1 MLRAYAKFAL
11 RAEFKAKTARA
22 AWFGRAAL
30 WRWGFAWV
38 WPPVRTTGIIRNL
51 AKISD
56 VGTVLTPEERQ
67 KAVEDSAEAEPD
79 PHKRRLKEHG
89 AAIAPRFEPK

>member
-11 RAEFKAKTARA
+11 RAEFKVKTARSA
-22 AWFGRAAL
+22 ASGLAAL
-30 WRWGFAWV
+30 GLCLVLAACADDGSY
-38 WPPVRTTGIIRNL
+38 PNL

-67 KAVEDSAEAEPD
+67 KAVEDLQKQNRTRTSDASKNTA
-79 PHKRRLKEHG
+79 RQ
-89 AAIAPRFEPK
+89 